1 MEKLQNITLRH
12 YLINRE
18 RCIGIL
24 FYPNKVIQ
32 ALIKELPRVKWSKEY
47 QVIYM
52 KNTPENLNRIYK
64 TFRGVAW
71 INSKYFFKN
80 KPLNTHGNGNGDIS
94 WAEKRTLAKDYKR
107 CPKEYL
113 QKLEL
118 KKYSNSTIKT
128 YVAAFEKFMN
138 HYNDYDINEMN
149 ENHIRDY
156 LSTLVKK
163 RLSNASI
170 NQAVNAIKF
179 YYEMVLDMPNRFY
192 EIERPIKEHK
202 LPRVISIEEVLSI
215 IENTNKV
222 KHRCIVSLLYSAG
235 LRRSELINLKITDID
250 SKRMLINVEKA
261 KGNKDRITLLSFRLL
276 DDLRIYYKMWRPKKY
291 LFEGPVGEKYSSTS
305 IAKIIKKAAAKAGIV
320 KTVTPHILRHSFATH
335 LLESGTDLRNIQ
347 ALLGHNSL
355 KTTEIYTH
363 VAANS
368 FNKIKNLLD

>member
-1 MEKLQNITLRH
+1 MEKLQHITLRH
-12 YLINRE
+12 YFINQE
-18 RCIGIL
+18 RCVGIL

-32 ALIKELPRVKWSKEY
+32 ALIKELPGVKWSKEY
-47 QVIYM
+47 QIVYV
-52 KNTPENLNRIYK
+52 KNNPENLNRIYK

-71 INSKYFFKN
+71 VNSKYFFKN
-80 KPLNTHGNGNGDIS
+80 KPVNTYGDGNGDIS
-94 WAEKRTLAKDYKR
+94 WAENRNLPEDYKK

-128 YVAAFEKFMN
+128 YVMAFEKFMN
-138 HYNDYDINEMN
+138 HYKENDLSQLN

-163 RLSNASI
+163 GFSNSAI

-179 YYEMVLDMPNRFY
+179 YYEIVLDMPNRFY

-202 LPRVISIEEVLSI
+202 LPKVLSKEEVLTI
-215 IENTNKV
+215 IDHTNNI

-250 SKRMLINVEKA
+250 SKRMLIRVEDA
-261 KGNKDRITLLSFRLL
+261 KGNKDRYTLLSSRVLVE
-276 DDLRIYYKMWRPKKY
+276 LRNYYKKWRPHVY
-291 LFEGPVGEKYSSTS
+291 LFEGPGGNKYSSRS
-305 IAKIIKKAAAKAGIV
+305 IANIIANAAEKAGI
-320 KTVTPHILRHSFATH
+320 KKNVTPHMLRHSFATH
-335 LLESGTDLRNIQ
+335 LLKNGTDLRNIQ

-363 VAANS
+363 VAASS